1 MQEGALALKRTG
13 VLIECVPAGCWVRID
28 TISR

>member
-1 MQEGALALKRTG
+1 MQEGALTLERTY